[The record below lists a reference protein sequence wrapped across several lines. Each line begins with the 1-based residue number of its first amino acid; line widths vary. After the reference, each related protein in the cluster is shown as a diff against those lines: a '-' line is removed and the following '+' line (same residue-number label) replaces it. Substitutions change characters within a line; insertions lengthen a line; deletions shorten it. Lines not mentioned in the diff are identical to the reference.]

1 MGINYSILNH
11 NLLYK
16 ETLNNQ
22 PFLNCVFTYVDNMI
36 EFIDEEKIIVYK
48 KADNGGFIVYIGI
61 IENLLDNNYS
71 NISKDNLYKLGNEFA
86 DFTSMKEYLLDFDN
100 KKINAFLC
108 QYEKDHIVIN
118 SNYLNSLA

>member
-36 EFIDEEKIIVYK
+36 EFIDEEKIIIYK
-48 KADNGGFIVYIGI
+48 IDNGGFIVYLGI
-61 IENLLDNNYS
+61 VENILEANYS
-71 NISKDNLYKLGNEFA
+71 NISKDILYKLGQEFS
-86 DFTSMKEYLLDFDN
+86 DFTSMKIYLEKYNN
-100 KKINAFLC
+100 KKINAFLI
-108 QYEKDHIVIN
+108 QYEKDHIVVN
-118 SNYLNSLA
+118 SNYFNSLV

>member
-36 EFIDEEKIIVYK
+36 EFIDEEKIIIYK
-48 KADNGGFIVYIGI
+48 IDNGGFVVYLGIV
-61 IENLLDNNYS
+61 ENILEANYS
-71 NISKDNLYKLGNEFA
+71 NISKDTLYKLGYQFP
-86 DFTSMKEYLLDFDN
+86 DFTSMKIYLEKYNN
-100 KKINAFLC
+100 KKIDAFLI
-108 QYEKDHIVIN
+108 QYEKDHIIVN
-118 SNYLNSLA
+118 SNYFNNLV